1 MRPFQKSAIIASA
14 VFTAFAVIFLIY
26 TARIDTGSYLRLEN
40 AECGRL
46 LLRLPVQ
53 SEDTFTVSYIHSV
66 NQSPVREIFELP
78 GGRIVLS
85 ALEFYT
91 FGAGIPAEIEPGQAL
106 VHLPCGA
113 MRIEGLARE
122 ISQPLRYLIGYTSE
136 LTLHMGDYEIPF
148 ASLAEPGV
156 VVLIRLD

>member
-1 MRPFQKSAIIASA
+1 MRPFQKPAIIASA

-26 TARIDTGSYLRLEN
+26 TARIDTGNYLRLEN

-53 SEDTFTVSYIHSV
+53 SEDSFTISYIHSV
-66 NQSPVREIFELP
+66 NQSPVREIFELS

-91 FGAGIPAEIEPGQAL
+91 FGAGIPAQPEPGQTL
-106 VHLPCGA
+106 VHLPGGG
-113 MRIEGLARE
+113 MRLEGFARE
-122 ISQPLRYLIGYTSE
+122 TNQPLRYLIGYTSG

-148 ASLAEPGV
+148 ASLAEPGEV
-156 VVLIRLD
+156 ILIRID